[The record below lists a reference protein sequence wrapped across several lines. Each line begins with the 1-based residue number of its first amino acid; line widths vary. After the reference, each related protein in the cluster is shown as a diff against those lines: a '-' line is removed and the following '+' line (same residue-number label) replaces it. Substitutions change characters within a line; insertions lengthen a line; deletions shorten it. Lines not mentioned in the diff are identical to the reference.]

1 MWRPEIEPTTYRKV
15 WEDSLQKKTQYIN
28 PVHHLHINHTCIT
41 SLAGK
46 DIIRAKLFLL
56 RIKRIMVREHHSVF
70 TVTCFIWVIDIH
82 LVSKTYVV

>member
-15 WEDSLQKKTQYIN
+15 WEDSLQKKNQYIN

-46 DIIRAKLFLL
+46 DIIRAKLFYY
-56 RIKRIMVREHHSVF
+56 E
-70 TVTCFIWVIDIH
+70 
-82 LVSKTYVV
+82 